1 MPVFMPIVSPSRL
14 LVALFALFCAILAQP
29 AGATSVVSGFER
41 VATENAETVT
51 IRIDGEPESE
61 IILLRNPDRI
71 ALDLSDTLAAVRPEL
86 GEADEAIV
94 SGVRDG
100 LVSADRYRI
109 IFELSKPAIPRFTS
123 RADGAETVLEIVFEP
138 VEPAAFLRAARG
150 RAGRTVTANTPEGE
164 GGAPPSFTVVLDPG
178 HGGADNGAVGRGGT
192 HEKDLNLAFAKVL
205 RDTLAEQ
212 DEALEIIL
220 TREED
225 ELIPLAERSN
235 IARRAGADLFVSIH
249 ADSIRYRDL
258 RGATVYTLSARASDA
273 LSSEIAEGENAADR
287 FVGNEWTQD
296 TPEIHDILVD
306 LVKRETETL
315 SQRFADELVIE
326 LRRADVRLINNPKR
340 SAGFRV
346 LMAPDVPSVLL
357 EMGYLSNED
366 DEALMQTSEWQE
378 ETAAVV
384 AGAIA
389 DFVRARSALAG
400 QP

>member
-1 MPVFMPIVSPSRL
+1 MTIASPHRL
-14 LVALFALFCAILAQP
+14 LAVFFAFFCAILAQP
-29 AGATSVVSGFER
+29 AAATSVVTSFER
-41 VATENAETVT
+41 TAAENAETVT
-51 IRIDGEPESE
+51 IRVDSEPESE

-71 ALDLSDTLAAVRPEL
+71 ALDLSDTLTAVRPEL
-86 GEADEAIV
+86 SEVEEAIV

-109 IFELSKPAIPRFTS
+109 IFELSQPAIPRFTS
-123 RADGAETVLEIVFEP
+123 RADGPDTVLELVFEP
-138 VEPAAFLRAARG
+138 VEAAAFVRAARD

-164 GGAPPSFTVVLDPG
+164 GGTPTTFTVVLDPG

-192 HEKDLNLAFAKVL
+192 QEKDLNLAFAKVL
-205 RDTLAEQ
+205 RDTLAER
-212 DEALEIIL
+212 DEALDIIL

-235 IARRAGADLFVSIH
+235 IARRAGADLFISIH

-273 LSSEIAEGENAADR
+273 LSSEIAERENAADR

-366 DEALMQTSEWQE
+366 DEALMQTREWQE

-389 DFVRARSALAG
+389 DFVRARAVLAG